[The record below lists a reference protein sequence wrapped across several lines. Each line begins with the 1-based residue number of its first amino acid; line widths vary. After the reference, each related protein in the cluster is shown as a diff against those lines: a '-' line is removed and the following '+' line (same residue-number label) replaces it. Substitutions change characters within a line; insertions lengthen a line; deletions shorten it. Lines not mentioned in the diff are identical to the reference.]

1 MREITTPGLNMA
13 VAVRDADEV
22 DLAAYAVQTGEAEPA
37 LADVPAS
44 VLAAHR
50 RRRSLTGA
58 TTDVTAVM
66 WSTPHTVHEEAGRR
80 RRLEA
85 GAEYAGPMVAFTL
98 YDGGGDEIDVEAAE
112 EPITLSLSL
121 AGGKRAGDSFVSSQ
135 ARFRK
140 FQGGVFPKEKLEA
153 RYYDKDSGKVRPP
166 PHLKSGTA
174 PCTLTGHNSSLIP
187 SPKPGVPCLH
197 RSGARAA

>member
-1 MREITTPGLNMA
+1 M
-13 VAVRDADEV
+13 AVRDPDEV
-22 DLAAYAVQTGEAEPA
+22 DLAAYAVQTGDDESPA
-37 LADVPAS
+37 LADVPTS

-50 RRRSLTGA
+50 RRRALAGA
-58 TTDVTAVM
+58 SPDVTAVM
-66 WSTPHTVHEEAGRR
+66 WSTPYTVHEEAGRR

-85 GAEYAGPMVAFTL
+85 GTDYAGPMVAFTL
-98 YDGGGDEIDVEAAE
+98 YDGDGGEIVVKEAE

-121 AGGKRAGDSFVSSQ
+121 AGGKRAGDSFVGDASSQ

-140 FQGGVFPKEKLEA
+140 VQGGVFPKDFPKEKLEV
-153 RYYDKDSGKVRPP
+153 RYYDKDSEMVRPP

-187 SPKPGVPCLH
+187 SPKPGVPCLR
-197 RSGARAA
+197 RSGARTA

>member
-1 MREITTPGLNMA
+1 MA
-13 VAVRDADEV
+13 VAVRDPDEV
-22 DLAAYAVQTGEAEPA
+22 DLAAYAVQTGDDESPA
-37 LADVPAS
+37 LADVPTS

-50 RRRSLTGA
+50 RRRALAGA
-58 TTDVTAVM
+58 SPDVTAVM
-66 WSTPHTVHEEAGRR
+66 WSTPYTVHEEAGRR
-80 RRLEA
+80 LEA
-85 GAEYAGPMVAFTL
+85 GTDYAGPMVAFTL
-98 YDGGGDEIDVEAAE
+98 YDGDGGEIVVKEAE

-121 AGGKRAGDSFVSSQ
+121 AGGKRAGDSFVGDNSSQ

-174 PCTLTGHNSSLIP
+174 PCTLTGHHSSLTP
-187 SPKPGVPCLH
+187 SPKPGVPCLR